1 MSTDWF
7 TQSGATGTV
16 TVEKRD
22 GAWFLQSPETDSD
35 VKCIFDDGDEPA
47 DSSGPTRVNITV
59 SNYMAGRGSDVDY
72 LFASVGGDQS
82 GSGSDGP
89 ESTAKSAAES
99 ESESESA
106 SNDTGREK
114 STRTLSELTGSGAY
128 VTVEATVES
137 VDWVNKNDP
146 GTPDI
151 IGHLTDESAPDGVV
165 FVVPDGVSHP
175 YLGEGARFEFAGA
188 KDHHYRAKDQVQLL
202 ITDATRFTQRSP
214 PDDDRNASGSG
225 RRGGRGR
232 ERSQSP
238 SDRERLGELRD
249 IAESAIGDET
259 FVESQSSDDSLV
271 GAAKRR
277 ARKQHRDP
285 AIDPRMQAFDDEEE
299 DEAASSDRDDD

>member
-1 MSTDWF
+1 M
-7 TQSGATGTV
+7 TV
-16 TVEKRD
+16 QKRD

-47 DSSGPTRVNITV
+47 DSSGPTRVSITV

-72 LFASVGGDQS
+72 LFASVGADQS

-89 ESTAKSAAES
+89 ESAAES
-99 ESESESA
+99 ATEPASALESEAA
-106 SNDTGREK
+106 SNDAGSAE

-137 VDWVNKNDP
+137 VDWVDKNDP

-151 IGHLTDESAPDGVV
+151 LGHLTDESAPDGVV

-202 ITDATRFTQRSP
+202 ITDATRFTQRAP
-214 PDDDRNASGSG
+214 PDDDRDARGSG
-225 RRGGRGR
+225 RGRT
-232 ERSQSP
+232 P
-238 SDRERLGELRD
+238 SDRERLGALRD

-277 ARKQHRDP
+277 ARKQQRDP
-285 AIDPRMQAFDDEEE
+285 AIDPRMQAFDDEGKDE
-299 DEAASSDRDDD
+299 DASSDRDDD

>member
-1 MSTDWF
+1 MSTGWF
-7 TQSGATGTV
+7 TQSGATGAV
-16 TVEKRD
+16 TVQKRD

-47 DSSGPTRVNITV
+47 DSSGPTRVSITV

-72 LFASVGGDQS
+72 LFASVGEDQS
-82 GSGSDGP
+82 GSGSDGL
-89 ESTAKSAAES
+89 ESAAES
-99 ESESESA
+99 ATEPASASESEAA
-106 SNDTGREK
+106 SNDAGSAE

-137 VDWVNKNDP
+137 VDWVDKNDP

-151 IGHLTDESAPDGVV
+151 LGHLTDESAPDGVV

-202 ITDATRFTQRSP
+202 ITDATRFTQRAP
-214 PDDDRNASGSG
+214 PDDDRDARGSG
-225 RRGGRGR
+225 RGRT
-232 ERSQSP
+232 P
-238 SDRERLGELRD
+238 SDRERLGALRD

-277 ARKQHRDP
+277 ARKQQRDP
-285 AIDPRMQAFDDEEE
+285 AIDPRMQAFDDEGKDE
-299 DEAASSDRDDD
+299 DASSDRDDD